1 MRITLDGD
9 DLFDEQ
15 EAKIE
20 VGSISREAVE
30 RTAAGLDGVVSI
42 DMGKRARAIKQKG
55 VMAAKSRVAMQQRIE
70 AISTYIDGN
79 THTLVTNH
87 GEEYRDVRVDAF
99 KVKAERTGG
108 NGVTVDYEIL
118 YTQMVA

>member
-1 MRITLDGD
+1 MRIILDGD

-15 EAKIE
+15 EVKIE

-30 RTAAGLDGVVSI
+30 RAVTGLDGVVSI
-42 DMGKRARAIKQKG
+42 DMGKRSRSIKQRG
-55 VMAAKSRVAMQQRIE
+55 VITANSRTAMQQRIE
-70 AISTYIDGN
+70 AISAYIDGN
-79 THTLVTNH
+79 THTLVTNY
-87 GEEYRDVRVDAF
+87 GDEYRDVRVDAF
-99 KVKAERTGG
+99 RVKTERTGG

>member
-1 MRITLDGD
+1 MRIILDGD

-15 EAKIE
+15 EVKIE
-20 VGSISREAVE
+20 VGSISKEAVE
-30 RTAAGLDGVVSI
+30 RAVTGLDGLVSI
-42 DMGKRARAIKQKG
+42 DMGKRSRSIKQRG
-55 VMAAKSRVAMQQRIE
+55 VITANSRTAMQQRIE
-70 AISTYIDGN
+70 AISAYIDGN

-87 GEEYRDVRVDAF
+87 GDEYRDVRVDAF
-99 KVKAERTGG
+99 RVKTERTGG

>member
-1 MRITLDGD
+1 MRIILDGD

-15 EAKIE
+15 EVKIE

-30 RTAAGLDGVVSI
+30 RAVTGLDGVVSI
-42 DMGKRARAIKQKG
+42 DMGKRSRSIKQRG
-55 VMAAKSRVAMQQRIE
+55 VITANSRTAMQQRIE
-70 AISTYIDGN
+70 AISAYIDGN

-87 GEEYRDVRVDAF
+87 GDEYRDVRVDAF
-99 KVKAERTGG
+99 RVKTERTGG
-108 NGVTVDYEIL
+108 NSVTVDYEIL